1 MSKYK
6 LIMLR
11 HGEGAWNKENRFCS
25 WVDQKLNSDGLQEA
39 RNCGKQL
46 KALNFEFDLV
56 FTSILNRSIHTAWL
70 ILEELGQEW
79 VPVESSWRLNERHY
93 GALISLNR
101 EQMALNHGEEQVRLW
116 RRSYNVTPPPIEES
130 LWGVLGGGPWEGG
143 PLEPPQLRCWPE
155 LCLPLEATPEPRM
168 VTGPPCPL
176 LHLETPVVPPPPSP
190 PRSSCLPPSLPPAPS
205 QSWIHTLSPKA
216 DFKLPNSGGEPPTK
230 GVGFPE
236 ARFPSKVPLTV
247 AGLGR
252 SFLGSQL
259 TPYRG
264 QALCPSPAALCS
276 DSVWGPESTGE
287 GGPPGGAATRGR
299 CCPGLSCSRP
309 PGEDPGEPSV
319 CGAVGDPSSSVFRGG
334 SAFLRPLRSAARWGL
349 PAAALVSMSRL
360 CLFGGAGRSG
370 WGHCKWACRGHGVP
384 GAELREGGGGDHRA
398 KGAAAC
404 GALRA
409 ST

>member
-1 MSKYK
+1 M
-6 LIMLR
+6 
-11 HGEGAWNKENRFCS
+11 
-25 WVDQKLNSDGLQEA
+25 
-39 RNCGKQL
+39 
-46 KALNFEFDLV
+46 
-56 FTSILNRSIHTAWL
+56 
-70 ILEELGQEW
+70 
-79 VPVESSWRLNERHY
+79 
-93 GALISLNR
+93 
-101 EQMALNHGEEQVRLW
+101 
-116 RRSYNVTPPPIEES
+116 
-130 LWGVLGGGPWEGG
+130 
-143 PLEPPQLRCWPE
+143 EPPQLRCWPE

-176 LHLETPVVPPPPSP
+176 LHLEAPVVPPPPSP

-287 GGPPGGAATRGR
+287 GGPPRRSGHQRALLPRALLLASTRRGPRGAVCLRGCGGSFFLCLPRGVRLPPPSEECSPVGPPGRSAGLHVQALSVWRCWEEWLGSLQVGMQRSRGAWGRAAGGRGW
-299 CCPGLSCSRP
+299 RP
-309 PGEDPGEPSV
+309 PGQ
-319 CGAVGDPSSSVFRGG
+319 GG
-334 SAFLRPLRSAARWGL
+334 SRVRCP
-349 PAAALVSMSRL
+349 
-360 CLFGGAGRSG
+360 
-370 WGHCKWACRGHGVP
+370 
-384 GAELREGGGGDHRA
+384 EG
-398 KGAAAC
+398 
-404 GALRA
+404 
-409 ST
+409 